1 MKTKDFLER
10 RGRIVADMRSI
21 TEAPTGDGGDLSA
34 EQSAKF
40 DGLKSELAALEK
52 QIERRQVLDEAER
65 KMNGERIAG
74 TGDNR
79 LDAELRSFSIR
90 KAILSQVPG
99 HSEDCSRER
108 ELSGEIARRSG
119 RTFEGVAIPAAVFE
133 QRVLTTAA
141 PGGGPG
147 SNIIS
152 TDYLGAQFIDRLR
165 SALVTR
171 RLGATILSG
180 LTGNVAI
187 PRLKVSATTGWV
199 AENAAL
205 SASDPQFDQV
215 TLSPKHAG
223 GIVEFSRNMLL
234 QSSPDIDALL
244 RDDFAKLL
252 ARAIDSAAIKGG
264 GSNEPVGIIST
275 SNVATVSMT
284 TPTWTTVLQLIEAV
298 EGGDAL
304 EGSLGFAGN
313 SHVTRK
319 LRSTAKVSSTDS
331 VMIQESPDTL
341 AGYPYVS
348 SSLVPLDNSS
358 PSDKTSLIFGNWSDL
373 LIGFWSEFDFLVN
386 PYESTAYTKGN
397 VQVRAMA
404 TCDVKLRHVES
415 FAFSST
421 FGFL

>member
-1 MKTKDFLER
+1 MKLKDLLER
-10 RGRIVADMRSI
+10 RGRIVADMRTI
-21 TEAPTGDGGDLSA
+21 TEAPAGDGGDLST
-34 EQSAKF
+34 EQTAKF
-40 DGLKSELAALEK
+40 DNLKSELSALEK
-52 QIERRQVLDEAER
+52 SIERQQLVDEAER
-65 KMNGERIAG
+65 RMAGERIAG
-74 TGDNR
+74 TGDGR
-79 LDAELRSFSIR
+79 LDDELRNFSLR

-99 HSEDCSRER
+99 HSEDCGRER

-119 RTFEGVAIPAAVFE
+119 RTFEGIAIPAAVFE

-152 TDYLGAQFIDRLR
+152 TDYLGAQFIDKLR
-165 SALVTR
+165 AALVTR
-171 RLGATILSG
+171 RLGARILSG
-180 LTGNVAI
+180 LVGNVAI

-215 TLSPKHAG
+215 TLAPKHAG

-234 QSSPDIDALL
+234 QSSPDIEDLL
-244 RDDFAKLL
+244 RNDFAVVL

-275 SNVATVSMT
+275 ANVANVSMT
-284 TPTWTTVLQLIEAV
+284 APTWTTVLQMIEAV
-298 EGGDAL
+298 EGADAL
-304 EGSLGFAGN
+304 DGSLGWAGN

-331 VMIQESPDTL
+331 VMIMQSPTEL
-341 AGYPYVS
+341 AGYPYIS
-348 SSLVPLDNSS
+348 SSLVPLDGNS
-358 PSDKTSLIFGNWSDL
+358 PTDKTSVIFGNWADL

-386 PYESTAYTKGN
+386 PFESTAYTKGN

-415 FAFSST
+415 FAFSNS
-421 FGFL
+421 FVF

>member
-1 MKTKDFLER
+1 MKTKDLLER
-10 RGRIVADMRSI
+10 RGRIVAEMRQL
-21 TEAPTGDGGDLSA
+21 TEAPAGDGGDLSS
-34 EQSAKF
+34 EQMTKF
-40 DGLKSELAALEK
+40 DNLKSELTALEK
-52 QIERRQVLDEAER
+52 SIERQQLVDEAER
-65 KMNGERIAG
+65 RMNGERIAG
-74 TGDNR
+74 TGDGKF
-79 LDAELRSFSIR
+79 DDELRSFSLR
-90 KAILSQVPG
+90 RAILSQVPG
-99 HSEDCSRER
+99 HSEDCGRER

-119 RTFEGVAIPAAVFE
+119 RSFHGIAIPASVFE
-133 QRVLTTAA
+133 QRVLTTALPA
-141 PGGGPG
+141 AGPG

-152 TDYLGAQFIDRLR
+152 TDYLGAQFIDHLR
-165 SALVTR
+165 SALITR
-171 RLGATILSG
+171 RLGARILSG

-187 PRLKVSATTGWV
+187 PRLKTSATTGWV

-205 SASDPQFDQV
+205 SASDPAFDQV

-244 RDDFAKLL
+244 RDDFAKVL

-275 SNVATVSMT
+275 SNVATVSML

-298 EGGDAL
+298 EGSDAL

-319 LRSTAKVSSTDS
+319 LRSTSKVATTDS
-331 VMIQESPDTL
+331 VMIQESPDSL

-348 SSLVPLDNSS
+348 SSLVPLDNNS
-358 PSDKTSLIFGNWSDL
+358 PAEKTSLIFGNWSDL

-386 PYESTAYTKGN
+386 PYESTAYSKGN
-397 VQVRAMA
+397 ILVRAMA

-415 FAFSST
+415 FAFSNT
-421 FGFL
+421 FVF